1 MWITKYLKRK
11 KITTSDTM
19 HSDNS
24 YLILDN
30 SSNDEFSTIKEKY
43 SCWSVLFI
51 DGLEIEAKIIHKGR
65 GKFKIVEDNYNAKYV
80 GKIVDASDVIRCKLK
95 PNDVNIFMRNKLA
108 QFSNQKQYITEDTS
122 KLEFYVKVAEHT
134 YEP

>member
-1 MWITKYLKRK
+1 M
-11 KITTSDTM
+11 ITTSDIM
-19 HSDNS
+19 HSDKS
-24 YLILDN
+24 YFILDN
-30 SSNDEFSTIKEKY
+30 SSNDDFSTIKEKY

-95 PNDVNIFMRNKLA
+95 PNDVNNIMGNKLA

-122 KLEFYVKVAEHT
+122 KLEF
-134 YEP
+134 